1 SRSAVLRGGEKNYR
15 CGAQGVAISVN
26 HHARAVKVMN
36 VNPSPLFEP
45 VLWDGDGFKIL
56 DEPLV
61 PEDIHYIQISE
72 VEQALD
78 AVREMKTRAFGQVL
92 AFLYSGAL
100 LAQRDTHSD
109 AAALRACIAEMTQQF
124 CDARP
129 TFDFR
134 GLESFFDEWFE
145 RLPDG
150 AAAGETIAR
159 QAREFGQHI
168 MHARR

>member
-1 SRSAVLRGGEKNYR
+1 
-15 CGAQGVAISVN
+15 
-26 HHARAVKVMN
+26 MN

-56 DEPLV
+56 DETLV
-61 PEDIHYIQISE
+61 PEEIHYIQISE

-109 AAALRACIAEMTQQF
+109 AAALRARTVGGLATPSPTPRFGHAAVWLPGALGGPALVGSYHPSQQNTFTGKLTQ
-124 CDARP
+124 AMLRSVL
-129 TFDFR
+129 R
-134 GLESFFDEWFE
+134 KAV
-145 RLPDG
+145 RLSS
-150 AAAGETIAR
+150 
-159 QAREFGQHI
+159 
-168 MHARR
+168 